1 MLFAGAAFLL
11 GWAAAA
17 IAARLADR
25 RKALRRDPRDLRI
38 RSLEA
43 DCRVAQA
50 DVVKLKAEA
59 EQLESQLKELS
70 PGLAQRD
77 DVITQ
82 QQAKI
87 DQLRLDLTSSVKK
100 TRELRA
106 ELAERATENVHAEA
120 KIREVETEL
129 SIVQASTDLI
139 STGVLDYSYGGGQE
153 DEDRTAVL
161 GESRTAKSSR

>member
-1 MLFAGAAFLL
+1 MLPELQQYPLVTAVAAFVL
-11 GWAAAA
+11 GWIVAA
-17 IAARLADR
+17 IIAGFAARK
-25 RKALRRDPRDLRI
+25 KALQRDPRDNRI

-43 DCRVAQA
+43 DCRVARSE
-50 DVVKLKAEA
+50 VEKLKAEV
-59 EQLESQLKELS
+59 ERLESELKELM
-70 PGLAQRD
+70 PDLEQRD
-77 DVITQ
+77 SVITE

-87 DQLRLDLTSSVKK
+87 DQLRKDLTGSVKK

-139 STGVLDYSYGGGQE
+139 STGVLDFAHGDGQE
-153 DEDRTAVL
+153 DEDKTVVL
-161 GESRTAKSSR
+161 